1 MTNVEQ
7 PKRKGFRTGVVTE
20 FTVMPPIKPGEGQA
34 VRDVIKKVAENP
46 DRQKAV
52 REIGTLHEARFVVFD
67 DDSHVLFCSS
77 FDGTWDKYIDD
88 FATTYIAHVF
98 DAVFSH
104 CEGFPGLND
113 PNIKDW
119 FQLHAVT
126 ASNFIS
132 AYPDL
137 TVQQIW
143 KDQRVNEAFQAVLD
157 TPEFR
162 AALDNPANAALLAT
176 PAFQKLLDVAAG

>member
-1 MTNVEQ
+1 MEQRRETDVTDVEQ
-7 PKRKGFRTGVVTE
+7 PKRKGFTTGVVTE
-20 FTVMPPIKPGEGQA
+20 FTVMPRIKPGQGQT
-34 VRDVIKKVAENP
+34 VRDVIKKVAEQP
-46 DRQKAV
+46 DRARAI

-88 FATTYIAHVF
+88 FATTYIAHLF

-104 CEGFPGLND
+104 CEGYPGLND

-119 FQLHAVT
+119 FQLHAIE

-132 AYPDL
+132 AYPNA
-137 TVQQIW
+137 TVKQIW
-143 KDQRVNEAFQAVLD
+143 RALEVEKAFQEV
-157 TPEFR
+157 
-162 AALDNPANAALLAT
+162 LDNPEAEKPLQDPALKPLLNLAST
-176 PAFQKLLDVAAG
+176 